1 MHFVQKGKAPEY
13 FIKATSTF
21 DSDTQWNEFQNPEKT
36 QTKQHILKDEQQGLC
51 IYCERDVEED
61 KTRLEHIKPQK
72 RYPKLRFNYNNLVIS
87 CSGKDYCS
95 NEIQAHQGFDIDSC
109 DHYKDKHYDETQ
121 FLDPTQE
128 QQIADYFYFD
138 YDTGAINAC
147 SFEESANKAKY
158 MIDLLNLD
166 NPSLRNERI
175 NAKRALLKNLY
186 KQPKVQWKNKL
197 DLLLKNNRAYI
208 SFLKKYRLTLG

>member
-1 MHFVQKGKAPEY
+1 MHFVQKTNAPEC
-13 FIKATSTF
+13 FVEATSTF
-21 DSDTQWNEFQNPEKT
+21 DNDTQWNEFQNPEKT
-36 QTKQHILKDEQQGLC
+36 QTKQHILDNEQDGLC

-61 KTRLEHIKPQK
+61 STRLEHIKPQK
-72 RYPKLRFNYNNLVIS
+72 DYPEERFNYNNLVIS

-95 NEIQAHQGFDIDSC
+95 NETLAHQDFYIDSC

-128 QQIADYFYFD
+128 QHIDTYFCFD
-138 YDTGAINAC
+138 YDNGAISSC
-147 SFEESANKAKY
+147 SSEEIPNKVKY

-166 NPSLRNERI
+166 NPSLRNERV

-186 KQPKVQWKNKL
+186 KQPKTLWKSKL
-197 DLLLKNNRAYI
+197 DFLLKNNRAYI
-208 SFLKKYRLTLG
+208 SFLRKYRLTLG